1 MRFDDATVQSN
12 EPKTTTYT
20 FSRKF
25 QLSVLLYMLGFF
37 GMAVVTIYVGIIDRD
52 TPNPNAP
59 LVVAL
64 ALVFVTLGYYCID
77 IWPKIHASIEVTEE
91 QIIQRFANGQSIAI
105 RWRDV
110 VRIRGRQFLG
120 RIEIFSRESGKVI
133 HVEAQIEGFG
143 EIVAALVK
151 KLRPRV

>member
-1 MRFDDATVQSN
+1 MENTPPNS
-12 EPKTTTYT
+12 TTYT
-20 FSRKF
+20 FSRRF
-25 QLSVLLYMLGFF
+25 RISVLVYMLGFF
-37 GMAVVTIYVGIIDRD
+37 GMAAATIFVGIIDRD

-91 QIIQRFANGQSIAI
+91 HIIQRFRNGQSIAI
-105 RWRDV
+105 RWQDV
-110 VRIRGRQFLG
+110 VGIRARQFLG
-120 RIEIFSRESGKVI
+120 RIEIFSKDAGKII

-143 EIVAALVK
+143 EIVATLQK
-151 KLRPRV
+151 KVRRRA